1 MGGDQP
7 KSDITQSTKG
17 RVISAFCTN
26 NLINKNLAAEE
37 KGKGTEQ
44 NCYSSLIKHFT
55 LLLSIYPEG
64 MHESKRE
71 EINFLH
77 KHA

>member
-1 MGGDQP
+1 MGATSQNLTLHKALKEGY
-7 KSDITQSTKG
+7 
-17 RVISAFCTN
+17 

-64 MHESKRE
+64 IHESKRE

>member
-1 MGGDQP
+1 MGATSQNLTLH
-7 KSDITQSTKG
+7 KALK
-17 RVISAFCTN
+17 
-26 NLINKNLAAEE
+26 LINKNLAAEE

-64 MHESKRE
+64 IHESKRE